1 MYKSFISSNLISKT
15 YKTIK
20 ICSQNSQK
28 KDLKKVIQVLNYNL
42 DFKVK
47 NTKLEKICYHLH
59 IFKLLRLI
67 TLC

>member
-1 MYKSFISSNLISKT
+1 MYQSFKISNQISKT
-15 YKTIK
+15 YKTTK
-20 ICSQNSQK
+20 ICSQNSQQ

-59 IFKLLRLI
+59 IYKL
-67 TLC
+67 